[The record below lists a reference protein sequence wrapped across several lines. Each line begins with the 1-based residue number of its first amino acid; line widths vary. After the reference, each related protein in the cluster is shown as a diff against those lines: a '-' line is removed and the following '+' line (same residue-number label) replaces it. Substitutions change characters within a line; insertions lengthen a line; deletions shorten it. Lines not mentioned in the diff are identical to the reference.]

1 MISIFLLLIR
11 LDEGDHWGCFYS
23 RSANVGAEAW
33 RAETLLKATR
43 KESGRKKNP
52 THRVCSHPPGLSLW
66 PVPPLSPGAWTCS
79 SFDKGPWAFQSSKEV
94 ASAPA
99 AGLGQCRAQHYR
111 MPESE
116 SARGLRGH
124 GTRCPHRRGPG
135 NKSCAERNES
145 EINRIVSNPEILQ
158 RLRYFCQQKLIHLFL
173 RTWELVNIDF
183 VIINQSCCKLLSVI
197 YQHGFLA
204 TEICISNRD
213 CM

>member
-1 MISIFLLLIR
+1 MNALLGVQRQLRLNNRWETVRRCSYLFETKLLMISIFLLLIR

-99 AGLGQCRAQHYR
+99 VGLGQRRAQHYP

-158 RLRYFCQQKLIHLFL
+158 KASLFL
-173 RTWELVNIDF
+173 
-183 VIINQSCCKLLSVI
+183 S
-197 YQHGFLA
+197 
-204 TEICISNRD
+204 TEINSSLFED
-213 CM
+213 LGAGEH